1 VYLEHMTSG
10 RGDDEADAANG
21 TEAFGE
27 FFKRHFERA
36 KYGVVDS
43 AEFRASYAEAFPE
56 AAAKVDWDAWLSS
69 PGMPPVDVGAYY
81 DGASSAASGALARKW
96 HLCDVLGMGAANRP
110 EGASAA
116 DVADFDAPQV
126 DHFLLSLLGYRGGS
140 HPLSIGV
147 VRSLEELYKLG
158 EYKNSEIRCKWLQLR
173 LGAGDETA
181 FEDAADMLR
190 GMGRMKFL
198 RPLYRS
204 LRLCKGGGK
213 EFAEKLF
220 QETRGMYHPIAEKM
234 VAADLGL

>member
-1 VYLEHMTSG
+1 MTSG

-43 AEFRASYAEAFPE
+43 AEFRASYAEAFPKPPRRWTGTRGFPPR
-56 AAAKVDWDAWLSS
+56 ACPPWTSARTTTAPLPPRAVLGAKVA
-69 PGMPPVDVGAYY
+69 PV
-81 DGASSAASGALARKW
+81 R
-96 HLCDVLGMGAANRP
+96 RP
-110 EGASAA
+110 RHGRRRSTGGASAA

-204 LRLCKGGGK
+204 VRLCKGAGRSSRRNSSRRREGCTIPSRRRWWPPTWGC
-213 EFAEKLF
+213 E
-220 QETRGMYHPIAEKM
+220 
-234 VAADLGL
+234 